1 MRRLL
6 LCTAAVILCT
16 AAVIS
21 LTAVPAFAE
30 DAPPPAQQNASPP
43 TAQSAPQQSQQL
55 SQPAPEKVA
64 PSGEKSVGEKSGGPA
79 LAEPNHQQKADEALQ
94 NPVQSG
100 RVEPSATNT
109 AAKEQ
114 QPEGPVLVNGA
125 WNVNGAPKDSQT
137 IPAKF
142 SRRNDTIDKKPI
154 IAMRLE
160 SLDEAQRKAIAAA
173 IGKANAKVVSIKSGV
188 SQELPAA
195 TEMSELPKEAADM
208 PALAGMKYVQL
219 QDRIL
224 LVDPANRIVVGEIT
238 R

>member
-1 MRRLL
+1 MRRLF
-6 LCTAAVILCT
+6 LCTAAI
-16 AAVIS
+16 IS
-21 LTAVPAFAE
+21 LAAVPAFAE
-30 DAPPPAQQNASPP
+30 DAAQPAQQNASPP
-43 TAQSAPQQSQQL
+43 TAQSAPQQS

-64 PSGEKSVGEKSGGPA
+64 PGGEKSGGEKSGGPA
-79 LAEPNHQQKADEALQ
+79 LAEPNHQQKADEALK

-142 SRRNDTIDKKPI
+142 SERNNNIDKKPI
-154 IAMRLE
+154 IAMRLAA
-160 SLDEAQRKAIAAA
+160 LDEAQRKTIAAA

>member
-6 LCTAAVILCT
+6 LCTAAIV
-16 AAVIS
+16 S
-21 LTAVPAFAE
+21 LAAVPAFAE
-30 DAPPPAQQNASPP
+30 DAPPPTQQNASPP
-43 TAQSAPQQSQQL
+43 SAQPAPQQSQQS
-55 SQPAPEKVA
+55 SQPAPEKAA
-64 PSGEKSVGEKSGGPA
+64 PGGEKSGGAA
-79 LAEPNHQQKADEALQ
+79 LAEPGHQQKADEALK

-109 AAKEQ
+109 AAREQ

-137 IPAKF
+137 IPSKF
-142 SRRNDTIDKKPI
+142 SERNDALDKKPI

-160 SLDEAQRKAIAAA
+160 SLDEAQRKTIAAA

-188 SQELPAA
+188 SQELPVGV
-195 TEMSELPKEAADM
+195 EMSELPQSASAM